1 MAQTSNHVNVILKHK
16 LWKSCASKWVH
27 VVTINKPM
35 IYLCGREGK
44 NLGLT
49 KKKKK
54 TQSKCKTK
62 QRFYLSS
69 FSYFTHSPLMAIS
82 GYLMHIVKKGK

>member
-54 TQSKCKTK
+54 GTERDLKV
-62 QRFYLSS
+62 LSIGNI
-69 FSYFTHSPLMAIS
+69 M
-82 GYLMHIVKKGK
+82 